1 MEKPRLDGSRAGLRA
16 SNYAAGLVAD
26 RRPGASAAMTDKPRK
41 KTRGK
46 RRDLAPF
53 ESVDAKDGPKMK
65 ALPTDR
71 HRAFVRAL
79 YTVRPGHGARV
90 KAAKLAGFG
99 CPTSTPQSMATI
111 ASRLSHD
118 ERVLE
123 AIREEDEK
131 YIRSSAPRAISALSR
146 LIETPSH
153 KDHARGIAMVLDR
166 EYPVESVVNLKH
178 DATPAFKATADVL
191 ARIAELAARA
201 GIDVSRM
208 PALIDV
214 TPVSKSDQP
223 A

>member
-1 MEKPRLDGSRAGLRA
+1 MDETHRK
-16 SNYAAGLVAD
+16 
-26 RRPGASAAMTDKPRK
+26 RPK
-41 KTRGK
+41 GK
-46 RRDLAPF
+46 RRELAPL
-53 ESVDAKDGPKMK
+53 EDVDARDGPKML

-79 YTVRPGHGARV
+79 YTVRPGFGARV
-90 KAAKLAGFG
+90 KAAKLSGWG
-99 CPTSTPQSMATI
+99 CPNSSAQSMATI

-131 YIRSSAPRAISALSR
+131 YIRSSAPRTIGALSR
-146 LIETPSH
+146 LIENPRH

-166 EYPVESVVNLKH
+166 THAIESVVNVKL
-178 DATPAFKATADVL
+178 DATPAFKATAEVL

-201 GIDVSRM
+201 GIDVSKM
-208 PALIDV
+208 PPMIDV
-214 TPVSKSDQP
+214 TPVAKSERV

>member
-1 MEKPRLDGSRAGLRA
+1 ML
-16 SNYAAGLVAD
+16 
-26 RRPGASAAMTDKPRK
+26 
-41 KTRGK
+41 
-46 RRDLAPF
+46 
-53 ESVDAKDGPKMK
+53 

-99 CPTSTPQSMATI
+99 TPQSSPQSMATI

-118 ERVLE
+118 ERVLA

-131 YIRSSAPRAISALSR
+131 YIRSSAPRAIGALSR
-146 LIETPSH
+146 LIENPNA

-166 EYPVESVVNLKH
+166 VHPAETISTLNVRH
-178 DATPAFKATADVL
+178 DATPALKATADVL

-201 GIDVSRM
+201 GIDLSKM
-208 PALIDV
+208 PPLIDV
-214 TPVSKSDQP
+214 TPVGKSEK
-223 A
+223 AAT